1 MISLPFKKGIYPL
14 IFRLRRAGGGD
25 LGWRLKS
32 MFMNSENS
40 PSGDL
45 RGDPENWWRIAQDS
59 GHNFH
64 FFWDDGFSHGKR
76 AGNALKT
83 CALEST
89 EVVATKNA
97 QTFCPTP
104 SELREPAL

>member
-1 MISLPFKKGIYPL
+1 MFSQGFRAVFKKIGVREL
-14 IFRLRRAGGGD
+14 SKFKGL
-25 LGWRLKS
+25 LK
-32 MFMNSENS
+32 NT
-40 PSGDL
+40 PVRDL

-83 CALEST
+83 SALEST